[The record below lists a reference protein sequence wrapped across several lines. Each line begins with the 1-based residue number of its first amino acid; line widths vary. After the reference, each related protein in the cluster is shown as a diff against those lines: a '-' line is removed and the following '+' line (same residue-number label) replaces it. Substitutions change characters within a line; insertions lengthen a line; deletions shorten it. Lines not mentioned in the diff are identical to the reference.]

1 VGTATPP
8 EHLQRSFDQTG
19 KRHVS
24 EVEPESYE
32 TADGERVAERQRDEP
47 GHRDGPPVHTRTLVV
62 EMGQRQRLEERHL
75 DEEDRS
81 DPRGGPERVRSD
93 REAKVSRVGVAGEQ
107 HSHGAL
113 PRRRPEE
120 HESDDQIHEGRDED
134 GACVRDEAACE
145 DLGQVRLLHHGEQER
160 RRRHEQCE
168 LGHHLLMLGGEDAE
182 VAAPDA
188 DEDEDADRHIPAQR
202 LHPRQ
207 ATGVVRRRVPLA
219 SGCHRRSVA
228 PVPPAA

>member
-1 VGTATPP
+1 
-8 EHLQRSFDQTG
+8 
-19 KRHVS
+19 
-24 EVEPESYE
+24 
-32 TADGERVAERQRDEP
+32 
-47 GHRDGPPVHTRTLVV
+47 
-62 EMGQRQRLEERHL
+62 MGQRQRLEERHL
-75 DEEDRS
+75 DEEDRR
-81 DPRGGPERVRSD
+81 DPRGIPERVGSD
-93 REAKVSRVGVAGEQ
+93 RETQVSRVGVAGEQ

-113 PRRRPEE
+113 PRGRPEE
-120 HESDDQIHEGRDED
+120 HESDDEVYEGRDED

-202 LHPRQ
+202 LHLVRLREWSVEGCLWPVV
-207 ATGVVRRRVPLA
+207 ATGARSRPYRPQRSLGPLA
-219 SGCHRRSVA
+219 TRR
-228 PVPPAA
+228 